1 MGFAYKKLKTSDI
14 QSAPYVA
21 NKQYTL
27 PSSSYITEDIQIY
40 VGENIPISEANPFD
54 PINDNK
60 TPDGNYRRLIFD
72 SVRHLFYQNY
82 VTASTEEYPYP
93 ENTNRFWHSSSYDN
107 FEQTNMASGAFD
119 ATVRKLPFFTSSF
132 FDYDASSS
140 IYDLSTYYAENNAK
154 IRVISIPQNIY
165 GNGIEP
171 YSFNLSGSSYIIQD
185 DGQGNLFDMTG
196 VRVQFGQD
204 DGEFGGAEY
213 SLTRYFDND
222 NKIYVGNIF
231 YNQGLATITNEDYL
245 CFAAT
250 EPVAKNDYYDVL
262 NTQPTKSFDILA
274 NDFDDCSTID
284 TGTIVL
290 INNPD
295 NNFPDASVVN
305 GQLLITPNTASVIP
319 GEYVIDYVV
328 NNNLGL
334 TSNTASVNLNLTT
347 KPLSSSV
354 DSLTEACWQGNVSA
368 SLTFSIENGVPPYS
382 YSFDNGTTYTTVS
395 ELFTPQ
401 ITASLTPTR
410 SQALEVK
417 DSQGASYT
425 QYLETALLPISGAIY
440 SESVSYC
447 GTVGGIFFI
456 SGSGSGSA
464 SGISS
469 SLSASFSN
477 SVLLPNTF
485 SGLVAGDYN
494 VYFKDENGCVTSSLV
509 NMATTQFVTLS
520 YQTTNI
526 ICFSGS
532 NGSLLL
538 NDVNETT
545 GDEIPITGGQAPFTW
560 SWSGPDGF
568 TSSSEDIINLRSG
581 SYTLDLYDTNQCTY
595 SFNFDMLSPPIV
607 SYTASIDYSD
617 SVSSSIILE
626 NLQGGT
632 EPYSITASTAE
643 AEYLLTASSVSP
655 FQIGLDADQLNSGS
669 ASLSIIDSSG
679 CSLVSAS
686 IKHTYVSGA
695 YLSQSLQLG
704 TTSSQQ
710 FFGRG
715 WVITGSFC
723 EDGTGSVADR
733 SLNFYTLSGSN
744 HWVTA
749 KIQSGS
755 ETPVELAT
763 SGSATASYTWNGN
776 DPLKI
781 QVTTGSNDAF
791 SLRREFNGS
800 LTESQLYVTVDNPG
814 GGNKFYID
822 GAQTASLSLFRS
834 TQYIFDQSNTSNAGH
849 HLAFSETGSEGGN
862 TRGIYNTG
870 VRYTGI
876 AGSTGKVIFDVAS
889 DAPDTLYYFCT
900 SHSAMGGANTM
911 SLFDKA
917 TTLVTGS
924 DVTASAVYTGSARL
938 DYTSSNL
945 DVSLPFGLDN
955 NQQILSIT
963 ASKVNVEE
971 NTTQT
976 NFIFDRQV
984 PLARIRNLF
993 TGSAANLAL
1002 TGSGGTSISDGTG
1015 SNFIAR
1021 SNEFINIK
1029 YGDTGSAIGPN
1040 TLLFRDT
1047 YAFGNFINT
1056 VSGSSLEYTSG
1067 SIFSG
1072 SVSAS
1077 ILGGANATYFTQRT
1091 DKAWLLTADVDSVDF
1106 LEMYSY
1112 TSASFFNNDP
1122 LGTRTNLSPYDYE
1135 GHTIYAAS
1143 QAMPED
1149 LFYIM
1154 VIRKDED
1161 TSMNLPSGIGG
1172 GEIFQRRLQFV
1183 NDVNRIYYL
1192 FMSPSGSSNSQAAID
1207 NRCVAIGKYF
1217 IDNVING

>member
-382 YSFDNGTTYTTVS
+382 YSFDGGTTYTIVS
-395 ELFTPQ
+395 ELFSPQ

-417 DSQGASYT
+417 DSQGTSYT

-447 GTVGGIFFI
+447 GTVGGTFFI

-464 SGISS
+464 SIISS
-469 SLSASFSN
+469 SLSSSFSN

-520 YQTTNI
+520 YDTTNI
-526 ICFSGS
+526 TCFSGS
-532 NGSLLL
+532 NGSLIL

-545 GDEIPITGGQAPFTW
+545 GEEIPITGGQAPFTW

-643 AEYLLTASSVSP
+643 AEYLLTASSVSS

-814 GGNKFYID
+814 DGNKFYIN

-870 VRYTGI
+870 VRYEGL

-924 DVTASAVYTGSARL
+924 NVTASAVYTGSARL

>member
-27 PSSSYITEDIQIY
+27 PSSSYIAEDIQIY

-119 ATVRKLPFFTSSF
+119 ATIRKLPFFTSSF

-295 NNFPDASVVN
+295 NNFPDASIVN

-319 GEYVIDYVV
+319 GDYVIDYVV

-354 DSLTEACWQGNVSA
+354 DSLTEACWEGNISS

-382 YSFDNGTTYTTVS
+382 YSFDGGTTYTIVS

-417 DSQGASYT
+417 DSQGTSYT

-447 GTVGGIFFI
+447 GTVGGIFFV

-464 SGISS
+464 SGISA
-469 SLSASFSN
+469 SLSSSFSN

-485 SGLVAGDYN
+485 SGLVAGNYN
-494 VYFKDENGCVTSSLV
+494 VYYKDENGCVTSSLV

-520 YQTTNI
+520 YEVTNNV
-526 ICFSGS
+526 CFSGS
-532 NGSLLL
+532 LGSMYL
-538 NDVNETT
+538 NDIDEIT
-545 GDEIPITGGQAPFTW
+545 GEEIPITGGQAPFTW

-595 SFNFDMLSPPIV
+595 SFNFDLLSPLPI

-626 NLQGGT
+626 NLAGGT
-632 EPYSITASTAE
+632 PPYSITASTAE
-643 AEYLLTASSVSP
+643 AEYLLTASSVSSL
-655 FQIGLDADQLNSGS
+655 QIGLDADQLNSGS
-669 ASLSIIDSSG
+669 ASLSIIDESG
-679 CSLVSAS
+679 CSLISAS

-695 YLSQSLQLG
+695 YLSQSLQIG

-800 LTESQLYVTVDNPG
+800 VTESQLYVTVDNPG

-834 TQYIFDQSNTSNAGH
+834 TQNIFDVSNQSNSGH
-849 HLAFSETGSEGGN
+849 HLAFSTTGSEGGN
-862 TRGIYNTG
+862 NRGIYNTG
-870 VRYTGI
+870 VRYTGL
-876 AGSTGKVIFDVAS
+876 AGTTGKVIFDVAS

-900 SHSAMGGANTM
+900 SHSGMGGENTM

-924 DVTASAVYTGSARL
+924 NVTASAIYTGSARL

-963 ASKVNVEE
+963 ASKVNTEE

-984 PLARIRNLF
+984 PLARIRDLF
-993 TGSAANLAL
+993 TGSAVQTGLTS
-1002 TGSGGTSISDGTG
+1002 TGSVAGI

-1021 SNEFINIK
+1021 SNEFPSIE
-1029 YGDTGSAIGPN
+1029 YGNTGSAIGPN

-1056 VSGSSLEYTSG
+1056 VSGSSLEYTNG

-1077 ILGGANATYFTQRT
+1077 ILGGVNATYFTQRE
-1091 DKAWLLTADVDSVDF
+1091 DKSWLLTADVDSVDF

-1161 TSMNLPSGIGG
+1161 ASMNLPSGIGG

-1183 NDVNRIYYL
+1183 NDVNRVYYL